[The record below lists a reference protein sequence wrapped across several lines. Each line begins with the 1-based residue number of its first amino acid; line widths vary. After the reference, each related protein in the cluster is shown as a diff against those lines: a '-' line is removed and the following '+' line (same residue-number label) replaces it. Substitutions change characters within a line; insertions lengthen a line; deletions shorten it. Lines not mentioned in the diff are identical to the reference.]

1 MWVHGLK
8 RAMHYK
14 LNNRPGQVVKR
25 SIFNA
30 IKYSRSRE

>member
-25 SIFNA
+25 SIFYT
-30 IKYSRSRE
+30 IRYSGLRE